1 MAAAPLRGALDRA
14 LAVGSRAV
22 VAVLKAIYWVF
33 KRLPRQNKVV
43 LVSRLYSTTSQDFA
57 TLQTEVTKQ
66 DPGAAVVVLN
76 HRNTNSLGVP
86 FQMLSE
92 MYHLATARACITDS
106 YIAAISVLRHKP
118 GLIVVQIWHA
128 LGAIK
133 RFGLAAL
140 DSAEG
145 RPSRF
150 AHSMRMHSGYDWV
163 IAGGPPMV
171 EPFAECFGVPA
182 EQVLPI
188 GTPRIDRLADKA
200 AQERRRDRI
209 QTAHPEVGQ
218 RPLVLYAPT
227 FRKGGEPVQV
237 EPLLDA
243 LAPTDFDVVVALHPL
258 DARDF
263 STWPGVIQDAKITTP
278 EWLAVADAVVTD
290 YSSLVFDAAVAG
302 VPLYFYVY
310 DLDDYRDRRGLFLDI
325 DRDLPGPVER
335 DAAALAKAIVDG
347 TGSRE
352 EVLRFRER
360 FVAPADGHCAR
371 RIVQLALGARPED
384 LT

>member
-1 MAAAPLRGALDRA
+1 MGAARLRYAFDSA

-22 VAVLKAIYWVF
+22 VAGLKAIYWVL
-33 KRLPRQNKVV
+33 KRLPRQNKVL
-43 LVSRLYSTTSQDFA
+43 LVSRLYSNTSQDFA
-57 TLQTEVTKQ
+57 TLQTEITNQV
-66 DPGAAVVVLN
+66 PGATVVVLN
-76 HRNTNSLGVP
+76 HRNTNPLLVP
-86 FQMLSE
+86 VQMLSE

-106 YIAAISVLRHKP
+106 YIAAISVLRHRP
-118 GLIVVQIWHA
+118 GLVIVQIWHA

-150 AHSMRMHSGYDWV
+150 AHSMRMHNGYDWV
-163 IAGGPPMV
+163 IAGGPLMV
-171 EPFAECFGVPA
+171 EPFAECFGVPP

-188 GTPRIDRLADKA
+188 GTPRIDRLADPA
-200 AQERRRDRI
+200 ARARRRDRI
-209 QTAHPEVGQ
+209 QAAHPEVGR

-227 FRKGGEPVQV
+227 FRKGGDPVEV

-258 DARDF
+258 DLRDF
-263 STWPGVIQDAKITTP
+263 SNRPGVIQDAKITTA

-290 YSSLVFDAAVAG
+290 YSALVFDAAVAD

-310 DLDDYRDRRGLFLDI
+310 DLDEYRERRGLFLDI

-347 TGSRE
+347 AGSRE

-360 FVAPADGHCAR
+360 FVAPADGGCAR
-371 RIVQLALGARPED
+371 RIVQLALGARPDE
-384 LT
+384 LA

>member
-1 MAAAPLRGALDRA
+1 MASAPLRNVLDAVQARGARIVVLA
-14 LAVGSRAV
+14 LR
-22 VAVLKAIYWVF
+22 AIYWLLN
-33 KRLPRQNKVV
+33 RLPRQNKLV
-43 LVSRLYSTTSQDFA
+43 LISRLYATTSQDFA
-57 TLQTEVTKQ
+57 TLQAEITKQ
-66 DPGAAVVVLN
+66 TPTTTVVVLN
-76 HRNTNSLGVP
+76 HRNTNPLRVP

-118 GLIVVQIWHA
+118 GLIIIQIWHA

-150 AHSMRMHSGYDWV
+150 ARTMQMHRGYDWV

-171 EPFAECFGVPA
+171 LPFAECFGVPP
-182 EQVLPI
+182 ERVLPI
-188 GTPRIDRLADKA
+188 GTPRVDRLADPA
-200 AQERRRDRI
+200 ARERRRHRI
-209 QTAHPEVGQ
+209 QAAHPEVGR
-218 RPLVLYAPT
+218 RPVVLYAPT

-237 EPLLDA
+237 APLLDA

-258 DARDF
+258 DGRDF
-263 STWPGVIQDAKITTP
+263 STRPGVIQDAKITTP

-310 DLDDYRDRRGLFLDI
+310 DLDEYRERRGLFLDV

-335 DAAALAKAIVDG
+335 DAAALAKAIIDG
-347 TGSRE
+347 AASRE

-360 FVAPADGHCAR
+360 FVAPADGGCAR

-384 LT
+384 LK